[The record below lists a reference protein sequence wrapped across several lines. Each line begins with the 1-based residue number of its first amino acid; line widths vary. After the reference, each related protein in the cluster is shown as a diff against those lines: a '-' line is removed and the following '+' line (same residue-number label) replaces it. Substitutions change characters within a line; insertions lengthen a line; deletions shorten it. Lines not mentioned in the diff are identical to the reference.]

1 MILSSVRH
9 WECPNCKQTDVT
21 TKPVSNRYHACA
33 GLSGVMAPL
42 VPAGEKV
49 KVTANEREDYI
60 GKEMV
65 QLAPNG
71 RPVMSIVTE
80 RPDGSNDVMV
90 FAPSATGNGDAT

>member
-1 MILSSVRH
+1 MILSPVRR
-9 WECPNCKQTDVT
+9 WECPNCSMTDVT
-21 TKPVSNRYHACA
+21 TKPVANRYHACA

-42 VPAGEKV
+42 VPEGQKV

>member
-9 WECPNCKQTDVT
+9 WECPNCKMTDVT
-21 TKPVSNRYHACA
+21 TKPVANRYHACA

-42 VPAGEKV
+42 VPAGQKV

-65 QLAPNG
+65 QMHNG